1 LLKQIANKK
10 LNDMKKQILIGL
22 LLLSGMCAKA
32 QMSAYTPL
40 FTRHLEKNKH
50 YTKHEGGNKGLL
62 LSYERNNQIITGG
75 FLHNSYGD
83 LSIAL
88 AYGYTKNIW
97 KMDMSISA
105 GLISGYQK
113 LYEIDSTTIPEKQ
126 QMKNMPKILRSNNI
140 IPLVIASIRKPIYK
154 NVGIQ
159 LNISPVYLNTGIYYK
174 FN

>member
-1 LLKQIANKK
+1 
-10 LNDMKKQILIGL
+10 MKKQILIGL
-22 LLLSGMCAKA
+22 LLLSGICAKA
-32 QMSAYTPL
+32 QVSAYTPL
-40 FTRHLEKNKH
+40 LTRHLEKSKH
-50 YTKHEGGNKGLL
+50 YAKHEGGNKGLII
-62 LSYERNNQIITGG
+62 SYERNNQIISGG

-113 LYEIDSTTIPEKQ
+113 LYETEEQ
-126 QMKNMPKILRSNNI
+126 QMKGMPKILRSNNI